1 MQLKAEFSNEHR
13 TLWPGAF
20 VNVQLTLSTVEN
32 GLTIPLDA
40 VQQGPQGQVVYVIG
54 QDYRITIRPV
64 TLRQSLLGRALI
76 DKGLSEGETV
86 VVRGQYRLMPGAL
99 VALANPVDPNA
110 VPNPT
115 TGGAGMLP

>member
-1 MQLKAEFSNEHR
+1 VQLKAEFSNEHR